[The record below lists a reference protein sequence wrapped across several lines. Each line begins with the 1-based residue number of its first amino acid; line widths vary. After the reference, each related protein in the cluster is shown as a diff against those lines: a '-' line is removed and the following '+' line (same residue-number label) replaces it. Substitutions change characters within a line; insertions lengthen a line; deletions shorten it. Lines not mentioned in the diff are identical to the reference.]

1 MNEKSCECAVEAC
14 DIFDFM
20 ARYVGMTVIHP
31 GGLKATRDL
40 AESCY
45 LGSHTKVID
54 IACGKGTSAVYLAEQ
69 YGCEVVGVDISE
81 DLVVQAVKLAE
92 KKGLESK
99 VTFLVGDALRL
110 PFPDDEFDAA
120 VSQAMLVLVSDKR
133 RAIKEALRVV
143 KPSGYLEWLELS
155 LKQPPAAA
163 FMDAVS
169 NVLCA
174 YYMKN
179 VHTFQDWESLFKES
193 GINSVKVQPFSL
205 KNGGFASMLSNE
217 GLINL
222 GRILFKYMTNA
233 DIRKR
238 MCTMNRFF
246 KDHSDYFGYGVYTG
260 KKRSDKGNEA

>member
-1 MNEKSCECAVEAC
+1 MNEKRCECAVETC

-20 ARYVGMTVIHP
+20 ARHVRMTVIHP

-40 AESCY
+40 AESCH
-45 LGSHTKVID
+45 LGSHTTVVD
-54 IACGKGTSAVYLAEQ
+54 IACGKGTSAVYLAER
-69 YGCEVVGVDISE
+69 YGCKVVGVDISE

-92 KKGLESK
+92 KRGLERI
-99 VTFLVGDALRL
+99 VNFLVGDALRL

-143 KPSGYLEWLELS
+143 KPGGYLGWLELS
-155 LKQPPAAA
+155 WKRPPAAA

-174 YYMKN
+174 YCLKN
-179 VHTFQDWESLFKES
+179 VHTFQVWESLFKES
-193 GINSVKVQPFSL
+193 GINSVKVQSFSL
-205 KNGGFASMLSNE
+205 KNGGFSSMLSNE
-217 GLINL
+217 GLVNM
-222 GRILFKYMTNA
+222 GRILFKYMTDA

-238 MCTMNRFF
+238 MRTMNKFF